1 MRAAFMAAGLLL
13 VTAPIL
19 AQPSLP
25 TVAMGENVSGDLGTG
40 AVKEYRLEAE
50 AADLI
55 AGVLTIRGSAGQLTF
70 LENDGAPLRSYVAY
84 DPAPSQDLRVGFL
97 APRSGTYRVRIAS
110 QDGGSGSYTLKL
122 TRVAHTERMR
132 DTHVH
137 PRDTFR
143 SDRMAALARD
153 VQSGDAGAISRFWT
167 EVGTNGPLVEPITGD
182 SENAAVTFL
191 WRAKFPTD
199 NVVLLWPPTLQGR
212 QEEYVLSRLQ
222 DTDVWYKTLRVHKG
236 SRLGYMLSPNDRAQD
251 RFFTWQLDPN
261 NPRRYPE
268 RLDAWSVE
276 VNSVL
281 ELPGAPDEQ
290 WFRRTASSKGRL
302 EQRVFASSVLK
313 GERTLWLYTPPG
325 YEPSRGPYPLVIL
338 FDGAIYVNEI
348 WFQAAATL
356 DNLVSDRKIRP
367 PVVCFIDT
375 SSTRPIDLGGLGE
388 TYGNAVAEELLPMLR
403 RDYAISTLSQDIV
416 VGGYSSG
423 GKTAALI
430 ALRHPQLFGN
440 VLSQSAGFNAGDEGA
455 INVEPNALARMYAAS
470 PRVPVRFYLDYGLY
484 ERMQNAARPLHE
496 LVNTEGITVANRHF
510 RDVLVAKGYDVTA
523 RESSTPH
530 GSLHWRATLADGL
543 MVLLAR

>member
-1 MRAAFMAAGLLL
+1 
-13 VTAPIL
+13 
-19 AQPSLP
+19 
-25 TVAMGENVSGDLGTG
+25 MG
-40 AVKEYRLEAE
+40 
-50 AADLI
+50 
-55 AGVLTIRGSAGQLTF
+55 
-70 LENDGAPLRSYVAY
+70 
-84 DPAPSQDLRVGFL
+84 
-97 APRSGTYRVRIAS
+97 
-110 QDGGSGSYTLKL
+110 YT
-122 TRVAHTERMR
+122 
-132 DTHVH
+132 
-137 PRDTFR
+137 
-143 SDRMAALARD
+143 
-153 VQSGDAGAISRFWT
+153 
-167 EVGTNGPLVEPITGD
+167 
-182 SENAAVTFL
+182 
-191 WRAKFPTD
+191 
-199 NVVLLWPPTLQGR
+199 
-212 QEEYVLSRLQ
+212 
-222 DTDVWYKTLRVHKG
+222 
-236 SRLGYMLSPNDRAQD
+236 LSPNDRPQD
-251 RFFTWQLDPN
+251 RFFTWQLDPS

-268 RLDAWSVE
+268 RLDAWNVE

-302 EQRVFASSVLK
+302 EQRVFTSSVLK

-440 VLSQSAGFNAGDEGA
+440 VLSQSGGFNAGDEGA
-455 INVEPNALARMYAAS
+455 INVEPNALARMYAAT